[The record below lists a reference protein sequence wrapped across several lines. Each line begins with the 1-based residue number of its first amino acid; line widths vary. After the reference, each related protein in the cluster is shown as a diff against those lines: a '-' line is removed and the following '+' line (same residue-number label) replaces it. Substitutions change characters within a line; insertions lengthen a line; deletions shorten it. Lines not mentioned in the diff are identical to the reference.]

1 METLVRQ
8 RVKELILKKGVTY
21 NKLALLCEIPQS
33 NVAKQLGGDTAI
45 SLKTILAI
53 LNRLPD
59 VSAEWLLRGE
69 GDMIKP
75 TSFLGKVVNKI
86 ESAFPCG
93 DSNETSVRIYE
104 DLLEQRDRRIRELE
118 IELAKVKHSER
129 EMMVAAEGNPI
140 KPYNA

>member
-1 METLVRQ
+1 MERFVNQ
-8 RVKELILKKGVTY
+8 RVEQAIEQQNISL
-21 NKLALLCEIPQS
+21 NKLASMIGYTQS
-33 NVAKQLGGDTAI
+33 KLYKQLKGDT
-45 SLKTILAI
+45 SFNVDTL
-53 LNRLPD
+53 RLIALGLPN

-75 TSFLGKVVNKI
+75 TSFFGKVVNKI
-86 ESAFPCG
+86 EQAFPCG
-93 DSNETSVRIYE
+93 NASDTSVSIYE

-129 EMMVAAEGNPI
+129 EMMVATEGNPI